1 MGRSLTIT
9 DTTSAD
15 LRARS
20 RPAERQ
26 PQPRQREQPHEPEPL
41 WRDVLG
47 TYLRRVRGEQ
57 GRILTG
63 VAAEAGVS
71 PQYLSEIERGRK
83 EPSSEILSA
92 VAGALGLTL
101 LDITKG
107 VAAIIERAAN
117 GTASQVI
124 TVGGLPRTSSSVS
137 RPASSSN
144 RAHLRLAS

>member
-20 RPAERQ
+20 RP
-26 PQPRQREQPHEPEPL
+26 REQPQEPEPL

-47 TYLRRVRGEQ
+47 TYLRDVRGEQ

-107 VAAIIERAAN
+107 VAAIIERAAHDAA
-117 GTASQVI
+117 GQAI
-124 TVGGLPRTSSSVS
+124 AVGGLPRTSSSVS
-137 RPASSSN
+137 RPASSSG
-144 RAHLRLAS
+144 RAHLRLAT

>member
-1 MGRSLTIT
+1 MGRILTIT
-9 DTTSAD
+9 DTTSTD

-20 RPAERQ
+20 RP
-26 PQPRQREQPHEPEPL
+26 REQPQEPEPL

-47 TYLRRVRGEQ
+47 TYLRDVRGEQ

-107 VAAIIERAAN
+107 VAAIIERATHDA
-117 GTASQVI
+117 GQVTA
-124 TVGGLPRTSSSVS
+124 VGGLPRTSSSVS
-137 RPASSSN
+137 RPASSSG